1 MPCHLRLRDA
11 DEKVLTLA
19 SRRWVK
25 SHFGEVAAAVASL
38 SLIYPSLAG
47 GSGFSGRGLWWWL
60 CLAVAV
66 VGVVGALIHNLRLHP
81 TREELLRQSDRLSEH
96 QKRWSLE
103 LHGALEVVARR
114 LFEDIVTKTSDARLS
129 IYYHQDKC
137 FVQVCRLSGNP
148 DLRVTGRG
156 RYSDSQ
162 GIISDA
168 WKKGVT
174 SVVKLSSDRDE
185 WVQECVDSYGMD
197 IADAQKVA
205 ARMQSRSFVAKRID
219 DGHEPIGVILF
230 ESLAPLGVNNA
241 TFDQLEGEGA
251 SMLLE
256 VLTDILGVVRGS
268 LDSEQE
274 LVPVGRT

>member
-1 MPCHLRLRDA
+1 M
-11 DEKVLTLA
+11 
-19 SRRWVK
+19 
-25 SHFGEVAAAVASL
+25 ASL

-66 VGVVGALIHNLRLHP
+66 VGVIGALIHNLRLQP

-129 IYYHQDKC
+129 VYYHQDKC

-148 DLRVTGRG
+148 GLRVTGRG

-185 WVQECVDSYGMD
+185 WVQAMNLSV
-197 IADAQKVA
+197 
-205 ARMQSRSFVAKRID
+205 SFFLS
-219 DGHEPIGVILF
+219 HW
-230 ESLAPLGVNNA
+230 
-241 TFDQLEGEGA
+241 
-251 SMLLE
+251 LLW
-256 VLTDILGVVRGS
+256 VLTMLRSTS
-268 LDSEQE
+268 LKEKARVCC
-274 LVPVGRT
+274 LRFLPIFWVL